1 MRIFPLGVWAVST
14 SGETTSFLVDANSAR
29 LLMDVG
35 LNPGYSLAVHSIPLT
50 TVTHIFLSHS
60 HSDHMQGFANL
71 VFTRDAQQR
80 QYGPAPR
87 LNVIACS
94 ADLRRA
100 QSLLT
105 IFYPERKFDI
115 EWTTVEPGSKVGL
128 DNLEM
133 TFFPTEHTVP
143 GLGTV
148 LAKHSNKLVVY
159 TSDTAACDA
168 VREAAEGAHL
178 LVGEC
183 FGTQQDFGA
192 VAKRLKHMCAEDM
205 AELAQSAGVRR
216 VMPFHMHTPYS
227 APDRRADLLNAIATR
242 FSGEILDPVPSRP
255 IEIFLEEAN
264 DD

>member
-14 SGETTSFLVDANSAR
+14 SGETTSFLVDAGSTR
-29 LLMDVG
+29 LMMDVG
-35 LNPGYSLAVHSIPLT
+35 LNPGHSLTIHSIPLT
-50 TVTHIFLSHS
+50 TITHVFLSHS

-87 LNVIACS
+87 LNVIACT
-94 ADLRRA
+94 ADLGRA
-100 QSLLT
+100 QSLLE

-115 EWTTVEPGSKVGL
+115 EWTAVEPGSKVGL
-128 DNLEM
+128 DDFEM

-143 GLGTV
+143 GLGAV
-148 LAKHSNKLVVY
+148 LARNARKLLVY
-159 TSDTAACDA
+159 TSDTAPCDA

-192 VAKRLKHMCAEDM
+192 VAKRLKHMCAEELAD
-205 AELAQSAGVRR
+205 LAQSAGALR
-216 VMPFHMHTPYS
+216 VMPFHMHTPYT
-227 APDRRADLLNAIATR
+227 AMDRRTDLIDTIAAN

-255 IEIFLEEAN
+255 IEIDLEGVGGA
-264 DD
+264 